1 MPALKQDLFRML
13 TLNSCRSTF
22 LESFP
27 VLLPKPESFQLFPQ
41 CSRTGL
47 SSGPWVEISSG
58 PWHCCTSS
66 CCWDT
71 QQSCPEL
78 CQRCCQGSVC
88 GQIQTKGLGERKENT
103 SDGRLCSPPGCL
115 FTRQNYFSICL
126 PGRGRERCGK
136 SLLEHGYLL
145 QLVLQ
150 GFWTTCLPFFTTRQ
164 A

>member
-1 MPALKQDLFRML
+1 MPALKQDLFRIL

-47 SSGPWVEISSG
+47 SSGPWVRYPLGHGIVARAAVAGTPSRAA
-58 PWHCCTSS
+58 
-66 CCWDT
+66 
-71 QQSCPEL
+71 QSCASAAVRGL
-78 CQRCCQGSVC
+78 C
-88 GQIQTKGLGERKENT
+88 GQIQTKGLGDRKENT

-126 PGRGRERCGK
+126 LGRGRERCGK

-150 GFWTTCLPFFTTRQ
+150 GFWTTCLPFFTTRH